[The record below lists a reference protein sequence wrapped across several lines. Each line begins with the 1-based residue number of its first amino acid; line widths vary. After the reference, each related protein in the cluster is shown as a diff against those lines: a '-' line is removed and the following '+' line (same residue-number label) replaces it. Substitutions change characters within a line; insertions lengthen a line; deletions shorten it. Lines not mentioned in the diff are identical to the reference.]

1 MSILFTLLMKFL
13 ILPFLL
19 LIVPIA
25 AFCAWII
32 SMDDNDDS
40 QNLPTEKVGE

>member
-19 LIVPIA
+19 LVIPIV

-32 SMDDNDDS
+32 SMDNDDS
-40 QNLPTEKVGE
+40 QNLPTEKEGE